1 MSWDETLFGWLF
13 GAAKRLRAPR
23 ISEEEL
29 ERRAEL
35 EPLRARLRLLASA
48 LAERPI
54 TVHTAEGAGSWRGDV
69 LSLPLHLDLARTR
82 HENELAYVVRVS
94 WTTTAMRLGLE
105 LPSAA
110 DEATRALEAAAHLG
124 AVQAALEEELPA
136 AAEAMRALLLPALA
150 RRAER
155 ASPRQAALDAWVASQ
170 LDVRIEVGPAERAF
184 ADAASLLGPEGRLAR
199 WRALPGPATAFPLL
213 GGLGSAAEGELDA
226 RPGASEEAL
235 PSGSER
241 EGKAREHIRRVEL
254 PDDPIEDNP
263 LVHSFEKVHTAE
275 EYQGGVKNQ
284 DGEDELAD
292 HAEAL
297 DELDMR
303 EVVRSLERTRSL
315 LRVDTMLEGTVGDVD
330 DDAAGG
336 GIPYPEWDRR
346 RGGYREAWCHVKAGA
361 LPSRVERRAAEA
373 EVARRA
379 AALRREHE
387 ALRAEL
393 ERLEASRRWRGRQL
407 DGQEIDDDAVVDRHA
422 CVAAGSTP
430 PERLYRA
437 RRPAA
442 PSLAALVL
450 LDGSLS
456 TDGWVDDVRVLDQEI
471 DAAVV
476 LGEALGHFNVE
487 LAMASF
493 HSHTRRDCRFE
504 VVKSFREPWERARHR
519 LADLEPRGYTRIGP
533 ALRHATHLLD
543 GLDARRRL
551 LLVLTDGKPNDY
563 DRYEGRHG
571 VADVRQA
578 VREAEARGVWVH
590 AFAIDREA
598 RFHLPRMLG
607 KDRHHLLRHPRELPR
622 AMGEV
627 LTTMRA

>member
-23 ISEEEL
+23 ISDEEL
-29 ERRAEL
+29 ERRATL

-48 LAERPI
+48 LAERPL
-54 TVHTAEGAGSWRGDV
+54 TLHEAEGAGSWHGDV
-69 LSLPLHLDLARTR
+69 LSLPATLDVAGTR
-82 HENELAYVVRVS
+82 EENELAYVVRVAWS
-94 WTTTAMRLGLE
+94 TTALRLGLE
-105 LPSAA
+105 APPDA
-110 DEATRALEAAAHLG
+110 DEDARALAAA
-124 AVQAALEEELPA
+124 AVVAPVQAALEDELPA
-136 AAEAMRALLLPALA
+136 AADALRALLLPTLVHHAQH
-150 RRAER
+150 
-155 ASPRQAALDAWVASQ
+155 ASPRQVALDAWIAAQ
-170 LDVRIEVGPAERAF
+170 LGVRLEVGLAF
-184 ADAASLLGPEGRLAR
+184 ADAAGALCPDARLAR
-199 WRALPGPATAFPLL
+199 WRALPGPAAASPLI
-213 GGLGSAAEGELDA
+213 GGLGSTDEGELDA
-226 RPGASEEAL
+226 RPGADEDAL
-235 PSGSER
+235 PTGTER
-241 EGKAREHIRRVEL
+241 EGRAREHIQRVEL
-254 PDDPIEDNP
+254 PDAPIEDNP

-297 DELDMR
+297 DEIDMR

-315 LRVDTMLEGTVGDVD
+315 LRIDTMFEATIGDIE
-330 DDAAGG
+330 DDASPG

-346 RGGYREAWCHVKAGA
+346 RGGYREGWCHVRAAA
-361 LPSRVERRAAEA
+361 LAPRVERRHAEA
-373 EVARRA
+373 EISRRV
-379 AALRREHE
+379 AALRRDHE

-393 ERLEASRRWRGRQL
+393 ERLEAARRWRGRQL
-407 DGQEIDDDAVVDRHA
+407 DGQEIDEDAVVDRHA

-430 PERLYRA
+430 PERLYHA

-450 LDGSLS
+450 VDGSLS
-456 TDGWVDDVRVLDQEI
+456 TDGWVDDVRVLDLEI

-476 LGEALGHFNVE
+476 LGEALGHFDVE
-487 LAMASF
+487 LAMAAF

-504 VVKSFREPWERARHR
+504 VLKSFQEPWERARHR
-519 LADLEPRGYTRIGP
+519 LASVEPRGYTRIGP

-543 GLDARRRL
+543 ATEARRRL

-578 VREAEARGVWVH
+578 VREAESHGVWVH

-607 KDRHHLLRHPRELPR
+607 KDRHHLLRHPRELAR
-622 AMGEV
+622 AMGDV
-627 LTTMRA
+627 LTAMRI